1 MFRADAVCASIG
13 PPALP
18 LIPWPITAHGILIPI
33 GYNPLTASTTQRPP
47 TMHPRLVLSELQEHP
62 LRQRLNTEFHARPPV
77 PLEGAILVSHLVFKH
92 SAEKAPEAREN
103 LGKLCQN
110 HICNAIESSDAHLMI
125 DTGAFRMRWE
135 LHTEFSSYTFFRPL
149 VSGEVLDPDVT
160 AFDAVHPEWISGIPG
175 KLIVATHVELR
186 STSDITPDSVL
197 ASLTPNGRTM
207 VAARVADNAAWIFTD
222 FKIDNGF
229 SRFLVLNEN
238 MTQRQTGR
246 TVQRLV
252 EIETY
257 RMMAL
262 LGLPVAKEVGKW
274 LYKGEKELAELMDHI
289 GQAKGAEDERQ
300 ILAAMSCLAAEVEHS
315 VARTTFR
322 FGAARAY
329 HGLGMR
335 RIEELREQRIS
346 GLPTFAE
353 FMQRRLLPGMNTCE
367 AIARRQEELSAR
379 VARNSQLLR
388 TRVDIELE
396 RQNQELLGQMNSRA
410 RLQLHLQEAVEGLSV
425 VVLTYYGSQL
435 VQYLA
440 KGTKELHHLN
450 TDVITAV
457 SIPVIAGVVAWGTSR
472 MRRKLAKEEGA
483 D

>member
-1 MFRADAVCASIG
+1 MTID
-13 PPALP
+13 
-18 LIPWPITAHGILIPI
+18 TA
-33 GYNPLTASTTQRPP
+33 A
-47 TMHPRLVLSELQEHP
+47 MHPRLTLAGLEEHP
-62 LRQRLNTEFHARPPV
+62 LRQRLNNEFHARPPV
-77 PLEGAILVSHLVFKH
+77 PLVGAMLVSHLVFKH
-92 SAEKAPEAREN
+92 SAEKAAAARDN
-103 LGKLCQN
+103 LTKLCQG
-110 HICNAIESSDAHLMI
+110 HVCNSIESSDAHLML

-149 VSGEVLDPDVT
+149 ASGEELHPDVT
-160 AFDAVHPEWISGIPG
+160 AFDAVHPEWFSGIPG

-186 STSDITPDSVL
+186 STEEISPDSIL

-207 VAARVADNAAWIFTD
+207 VAAKVADETAWIFTD

-229 SRFLVLNEN
+229 SRFLVLNAG

-257 RMMAL
+257 RLMAL
-262 LGLPVAKEVGKW
+262 LGLPVAKEVGRW
-274 LYKGEKELAELMDHI
+274 LYKGENQLAELMDRI
-289 GQAKGAEDERQ
+289 GGARTPEDERDV
-300 ILAAMSCLAAEVEHS
+300 LASLSALAAEVENS

-329 HGLGMR
+329 HGLVMQ
-335 RIEELREQRIS
+335 RIEELRETRIS
-346 GLPTFAE
+346 GLPTFYE
-353 FMQRRLLPGMNTCE
+353 FMQRRLLPAMNTCE
-367 AIARRQEELSAR
+367 AISRRQEELSGR

-396 RQNQELLGQMNSRA
+396 RQNQELLGQMNRRA
-410 RLQLHLQEAVEGLSV
+410 KLQLRLQETVEGLSV

-450 TDVITAV
+450 ADAITAI
-457 SIPVIAGVVAWGTSR
+457 SIPVIAGVVAWGTRR
-472 MRRKLAKEEGA
+472 MRKKLAAEEGA
-483 D
+483 AH

>member
-1 MFRADAVCASIG
+1 
-13 PPALP
+13 
-18 LIPWPITAHGILIPI
+18 
-33 GYNPLTASTTQRPP
+33 
-47 TMHPRLVLSELQEHP
+47 MHPRLALSELQEHP
-62 LRQRLNTEFHARPPV
+62 LRQRLNNEFHARPPV
-77 PLEGAILVSHLVFKH
+77 PLVGAMLVSHLVFKH
-92 SAEKAPEAREN
+92 SAEKAPAARDN
-103 LGKLCQN
+103 LGKLCQG
-110 HICNAIESSDAHLMI
+110 HVCNSIESSDSHLMV

-149 VSGEVLDPDVT
+149 TSGEELHPDAT
-160 AFDAVHPEWISGIPG
+160 AFDAVHPEWIAGIPG

-186 STSDITPDSVL
+186 STDEISPDSIL

-207 VAARVADNAAWIFTD
+207 VAAKVADETAWIFTD

-229 SRFLVLNEN
+229 SRFLILNAG

-262 LGLPVAKEVGKW
+262 LGLPVAKEVGRW
-274 LYKGEKELAELMDHI
+274 LYDGEKQLADMMDRI
-289 GQAKGAEDERQ
+289 GQARCAQDERD
-300 ILAAMSCLAAEVEHS
+300 ILAALSTLAADVEHS

-329 HGLGMR
+329 HGLVMQ
-335 RIEELREQRIS
+335 RIEELRESRIS
-346 GLPTFAE
+346 GLPTFYE
-353 FMQRRLLPGMNTCE
+353 FMQRRLLPAMNTCE
-367 AIARRQEELSAR
+367 AISRRQEELSAR

-396 RQNQELLGQMNSRA
+396 RQNQELLGQMNRRA
-410 RLQLHLQEAVEGLSV
+410 KLQLHLQEAVEGLSV

-435 VQYLA
+435 VQYIA

-450 TDVITAV
+450 TDVITAA
-457 SIPVIAGVVAWGTSR
+457 SIPVIAGLVAWGTRR
-472 MRRKLAKEEGA
+472 MRKKLAAEEGA
-483 D
+483 H

>member
-1 MFRADAVCASIG
+1 
-13 PPALP
+13 
-18 LIPWPITAHGILIPI
+18 
-33 GYNPLTASTTQRPP
+33 
-47 TMHPRLVLSELQEHP
+47 MHPRLLANLEEHP
-62 LRQRLNTEFHARPPV
+62 LRQRLNNEFHARPPI
-77 PLEGAILVSHLVFKH
+77 PLLGAMLVSHLVFKH
-92 SAEKAPEAREN
+92 SAASVQAERDN
-103 LGKLCQN
+103 LSRLCQG
-110 HICNAIESSDAHLMI
+110 HVCTAIDSSDAHVSVE
-125 DTGAFRMRWE
+125 TAAFRMRWE
-135 LHTEFSSYTFFRPL
+135 LHTEFSSYTFFQPL
-149 VSGEVLDPDVT
+149 EPGRELSPDAT
-160 AFDAVHPEWISGIPG
+160 AFDAVNPEWLTGIPG
-175 KLIVATHVELR
+175 KLMVATHVELR
-186 STSDITPDSVL
+186 STREISPDSIL

-229 SRFLVLNEN
+229 SRFLILNEH

-246 TVQRLV
+246 TVQRLC

-274 LYKGEKELAELMDHI
+274 LYKGEKHLAELMDRI
-289 GQAKGAEDERQ
+289 GQARSAEDERD
-300 ILAAMSCLAAEVEHS
+300 ILASMSTLAAEVEHS

-322 FGAARAY
+322 FGASRAY
-329 HGLGMR
+329 HGLVMQ
-335 RIEELREQRIS
+335 RIQELREQRIS

-396 RQNQELLGQMNSRA
+396 RQNQELLAQMNRRA
-410 RLQLHLQEAVEGLSV
+410 KLQLHLQEAVEGLSV

-440 KGTKELHHLN
+440 KGSKDLHHLN
-450 TDVITAV
+450 TDLITAV
-457 SIPVIAGVVAWGTSR
+457 SIPIIAGMVAWGTRR
-472 MRRKLAKEEGA
+472 MRKKLAAEEGGTH
-483 D
+483 